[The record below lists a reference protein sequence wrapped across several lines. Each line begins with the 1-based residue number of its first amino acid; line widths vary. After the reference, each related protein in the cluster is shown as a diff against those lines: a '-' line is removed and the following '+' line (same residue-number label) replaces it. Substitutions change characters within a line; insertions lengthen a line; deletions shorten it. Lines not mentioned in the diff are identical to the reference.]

1 MGSDPHFTTRTE
13 TRNGVARIALSGKLD
28 VASVPVLKEPLTRFE
43 DDGVSAIML
52 DLRDLTFID
61 SAGLHAFLQA
71 RTRAKANGHRLV
83 FIRARAQTRRIFEL
97 TGTQFLIDDQEAVSV
112 LDQFAG
118 SNVEVVG

>member
-1 MGSDPHFTTRTE
+1 MGFEPQFSTSTE

-28 VASVPVLKEPLTRFE
+28 VANVPVLKEPLTRFE

-71 RTRAKANGHRLV
+71 RGRARANGHRLI
-83 FIRARAQTRRIFEL
+83 FIRAGANTRRVFEL
-97 TGTQFLIDDQEAVSV
+97 TGTQFLIDDQEAVNV
-112 LDQFAG
+112 LDQFTG
-118 SNVEVVG
+118 SNVEAVG